1 MYKVAIT
8 ADLILGATLH
18 SIRYGIFLKLDVED
32 LDQKWLVRAV

>member
-18 SIRYGIFLKLDVED
+18 SIRYGIFLKLDVEH
-32 LDQKWLVRAV
+32 LELKWLAKAV